1 MSSCFVALLLG
12 YPSSAFGVVYLLSC
26 CVLGCAI
33 CASAPVSWPPGV
45 RQESIEQNVHMA
57 LLEHLDQYTRI
68 LSSSPGMVLCACLKV
83 IRRADEL
90 AARVRQDPTD
100 ENAHMAL
107 LRHLE
112 EYAAEHSALLPLVEE
127 ELARLGLDS
136 EESDPG
142 RLGPDDPALSSRGP
156 RSRQQGRP
164 TGAAGA
170 PPSSSRAGAT

>member
-1 MSSCFVALLLG
+1 M
-12 YPSSAFGVVYLLSC
+12 
-26 CVLGCAI
+26 
-33 CASAPVSWPPGV
+33 
-45 RQESIEQNVHMA
+45 
-57 LLEHLDQYTRI
+57 
-68 LSSSPGMVLCACLKV
+68 

-136 EESDPG
+136 EDSDPG
-142 RLGPDDPALSSRGP
+142 RLGPRT
-156 RSRQQGRP
+156 RQQGRP

-170 PPSSSRAGAT
+170 PPSSRAGARLK

>member
-1 MSSCFVALLLG
+1 MRIWRCLSTWTSTQLLKLTWLAC
-12 YPSSAFGVVYLLSC
+12 Y
-26 CVLGCAI
+26 CV
-33 CASAPVSWPPGV
+33 
-45 RQESIEQNVHMA
+45 R
-57 LLEHLDQYTRI
+57 
-68 LSSSPGMVLCACLKV
+68 VLQV

-127 ELARLGLDS
+127 ELARLGLDF

-142 RLGPDDPALSSRGP
+142 RLGPDDTAPSSGGRQT
-156 RSRQQGRP
+156 RQQGRP

-170 PPSSSRAGAT
+170 PPLLMGAGAT